1 MCAHSIEGLVKR
13 AGHHRSEER
22 DIRPLAACWVCTSV
36 AILEKNWNLGLPVLM
51 FGRDFQ
57 RAETGSRKS
66 FMAIQVGLP
75 THFEVHLR
83 LRGHPDGDPAWKS
96 IEDQLEVRELR
107 QKRAFNTKETLFGEY
122 ESSRQTTC
130 CFTRFFQNWTKCVA
144 TIRSLYFSMLRVYS
158 ACCEALA
165 VLTLCFTTILS
176 KPRALSRNSG
186 LESKH
191 RG

>member
-1 MCAHSIEGLVKR
+1 MR
-13 AGHHRSEER
+13 R
-22 DIRPLAACWVCTSV
+22 DLSHPWVICSV

-130 CFTRFFQNWTKCVA
+130 CFTRFF
-144 TIRSLYFSMLRVYS
+144 
-158 ACCEALA
+158 
-165 VLTLCFTTILS
+165 S
-176 KPRALSRNSG
+176 KLD
-186 LESKH
+186 
-191 RG
+191 

>member
-1 MCAHSIEGLVKR
+1 MGFEHSIGAKIAPKARENF
-13 AGHHRSEER
+13 AIS
-22 DIRPLAACWVCTSV
+22 PLYSSV

-130 CFTRFFQNWTKCVA
+130 CFTRFYQNLNVMCCNDTVGYILRTDHISKKSHKSSFG
-144 TIRSLYFSMLRVYS
+144 RSK
-158 ACCEALA
+158 
-165 VLTLCFTTILS
+165 VLCQ
-176 KPRALSRNSG
+176 K
-186 LESKH
+186 
-191 RG
+191 